1 MKNMVKLN
9 KRLKG
14 QVLLFSLL
22 LSFASTT
29 KSQVNKDSGILYDTL
44 QIERIDSIR
53 NHDVVLINN
62 VLIIYAVSS
71 QGKHYKI
78 CSHYD
83 STKDN
88 EDDKVLQLARWYR
101 IPLVSI
107 LQKPLSKIGAQ
118 YLRAPGIAITGT
130 SYFGNSILIEPD
142 RGIYDLHIVPELNG
156 LFFSHTVIEPFRFDC
171 CTKAINQELNEQV
184 FHKNADHLL
193 MQDSNEQSMPKQS
206 FLPDVTELHESDEIF
221 EDVQEGPMFPGGEK
235 ALLVYTSNTAKCPIS
250 AIFDDVQAKV
260 NVSFVIEKDGS
271 VSNVE
276 IVEFENVFR
285 KGQTKEHWKMVRNIT
300 EEQLLSIN
308 SDIKAE
314 AEHVVK
320 IMPKW
325 IPGKKDGKVVR
336 AKITIP
342 INFLLD

>member
-1 MKNMVKLN
+1 MKKMVESN
-9 KRLKG
+9 KQYIFKAL
-14 QVLLFSLL
+14 LLAILFS
-22 LSFASTT
+22 FATT
-29 KSQVNKDSGILYDTL
+29 AKSQVNKDRGILFDTL

-193 MQDSNEQSMPKQS
+193 MQDSNEQSMSADHMDRFCGTMRKQS
-206 FLPDVTELHESDEIF
+206 H
-221 EDVQEGPMFPGGEK
+221 Q
-235 ALLVYTSNTAKCPIS
+235 
-250 AIFDDVQAKV
+250 
-260 NVSFVIEKDGS
+260 
-271 VSNVE
+271 
-276 IVEFENVFR
+276 
-285 KGQTKEHWKMVRNIT
+285 
-300 EEQLLSIN
+300 
-308 SDIKAE
+308 
-314 AEHVVK
+314 
-320 IMPKW
+320 
-325 IPGKKDGKVVR
+325 
-336 AKITIP
+336 
-342 INFLLD
+342 